1 MSADVIVIGGGPAG
15 LTVAAEAARAGAR
28 VIVVERRTEDT
39 HSRAGVI
46 QPRVL
51 ELLDARGLMGRFRD
65 AARRWRPDFEVPRYI
80 YAGLTGLRY
89 DQLASKFPY
98 ALILPQMTTE
108 HLLAEWAVEEGAD
121 LRRGLTY
128 LVHEVTP
135 DGVAVTVRDAAGAAH
150 ELRARH
156 LVGADGARSLVR
168 EVAGIPFEGRPTR
181 MTAVAV
187 DADLSFPWEASMRMR
202 RNEHG
207 WVLAYPFGR
216 GITRF
221 IIVAEHRRHVHK
233 TEPVT
238 MEEVRES
245 LRLIVG
251 DDFGV
256 RSATWLSRY
265 GDAHRMVP
273 EFRRGPVLLAGE
285 ATRVH
290 YPASGIG
297 MNYCIQDAFNLGW
310 KLGWVATGRAPDAL
324 LDGYHE
330 ERHPVLRALMDDV
343 AAQCGLHF
351 DFSPAGM
358 ALKDLVERE
367 LIPIPEVNAVLRDRL
382 SGFGTSYHRDSD
394 GHAADGTRVSDFPVT
409 SPSGTS
415 STTSYTE
422 VARSAG
428 FVLAEATG
436 SQEPGSQEPGSQEL
450 GSQELGSQDSGPEG
464 LRAVPDAVTVVT
476 APAAALADAFA
487 GAAAVLIRPDAYVA
501 RAWAARPTAVEV
513 ADAYRA
519 ATRQENPEPPEAGVA
534 AAPRQPEHA

>member
-1 MSADVIVIGGGPAG
+1 MSNSATSADAVVVGGGPAG

-28 VIVVERRTEDT
+28 VVVLERRTEDT

-51 ELLDARGLMGRFRD
+51 ELFDVRGLMDRFR
-65 AARRWRPDFEVPRYI
+65 AAAELWRPDFEVPRYI
-80 YAGLTGLRY
+80 YAGLIGLRY
-89 DQLASKFPY
+89 DLLDSKFPY

-108 HLLAEWAVEEGAD
+108 HLLAEWAAEQGAD
-121 LRRGLTY
+121 VRRGITY
-128 LVHEVTP
+128 LGHAQTAA
-135 DGVAVTVRDAAGAAH
+135 GVTVTARDAAGR
-150 ELRARH
+150 ELEFGAPY

-168 EVAGIPFEGRPTR
+168 ETAGIPFEGHATR

-187 DADLSFPWEASMRMR
+187 DADLPFPWQASMQMK

-221 IIVAEHRRHVHK
+221 IIVAEHRRNVPKH
-233 TEPVT
+233 EPVT
-238 MEEVRES
+238 MDEVRES
-245 LRLIVG
+245 LRLIFG

-256 RSATWLSRY
+256 TSARWLSRY

-273 EFRRGPVLLAGE
+273 AFRRGRVLLAGE

-310 KLGWVATGRAPDAL
+310 KLALAATGRAPDAL
-324 LDGYHE
+324 LDTYHD
-330 ERHPVLRALMDDV
+330 ERHPVLKALMDDV

-351 DFSPAGM
+351 DFSHAGL
-358 ALKDLVERE
+358 ALKDFVERE

-382 SGFGTSYHRDSD
+382 SGFGTSYHRALDP
-394 GHAADGTRVSDFPVT
+394 HAADGTRVSDFPL
-409 SPSGTS
+409 SAPA
-415 STTSYTE
+415 TTYTR
-422 VARSAG
+422 VAEDAC
-428 FVLAEATG
+428 FVLAEAAGSTATG
-436 SQEPGSQEPGSQEL
+436 STATGRSL
-450 GSQELGSQDSGPEG
+450 
-464 LRAVPDAVTVVT
+464 PDLVTAVT
-476 APAAALADAFA
+476 APADALAQRFA

-501 RAWAARPTAVEV
+501 RAWAARPTDEDV
-513 ADAYRA
+513 ATAFRM
-519 ATRQENPEPPEAGVA
+519 ATRQETGADAVH
-534 AAPRQPEHA
+534 RQPEHA

>member
-1 MSADVIVIGGGPAG
+1 MSNSAISADVVVIGGGPAG

-28 VIVVERRTEDT
+28 VVVLERRTEDT

-51 ELLDARGLMGRFRD
+51 ELFDVRGLMGRFR
-65 AARRWRPDFEVPRYI
+65 AAAERWRPDHEVPRYI

-89 DQLASKFPY
+89 DQLDSKFPY

-108 HLLAEWAVEEGAD
+108 HLLAEWAVEQGAD
-121 LRRGLTY
+121 LRRGIAYVGHAETAEG
-128 LVHEVTP
+128 VRVTARDTAGEVVEFTAP
-135 DGVAVTVRDAAGAAH
+135 Y
-150 ELRARH
+150 

-168 EVAGIPFEGRPTR
+168 ETAGIPFEGRKTR

-187 DADLSFPWEASMRMR
+187 DADLAFPWQASMQMK

-207 WVLAYPFGR
+207 WVLAYPFGK

-221 IIVAEHRRHVHK
+221 IIVAEHRRNVPH

-245 LRLIVG
+245 LRLIFD

-256 RSATWLSRY
+256 TSARWLSRY

-273 EFRRGPVLLAGE
+273 EFRRGRVLLAGE

-310 KLGWVATGRAPDAL
+310 KLGWVGTGRAPDAL
-324 LDGYHE
+324 LDTYHD
-330 ERHPVLRALMDDV
+330 ERHPVLKALMDDV
-343 AAQCGLHF
+343 ATQCGLHF

-358 ALKDLVERE
+358 ALKDFVERE
-367 LIPIPEVNAVLRDRL
+367 LVPIPEVNAILRNRL

-394 GHAADGTRVSDFPVT
+394 AHLADGTRVSDFPVEAPAG
-409 SPSGTS
+409 SPGAS
-415 STTSYTE
+415 SYTE
-422 VARSAG
+422 VAKDAG
-428 FVLAEATG
+428 FVLADV
-436 SQEPGSQEPGSQEL
+436 PGPDGPRSLPGTIT
-450 GSQELGSQDSGPEG
+450 
-464 LRAVPDAVTVVT
+464 AVT
-476 APAAALADAFA
+476 ASAASLARDF

-501 RAWAARPTAVEV
+501 RAWAMRPTDEEV
-513 ADAYRA
+513 TAAYRE
-519 ATRQENPEPPEAGVA
+519 ATRQDAASPSPAAATADTAGTARASGASRADTAGVR
-534 AAPRQPEHA
+534 RQPEHA

>member
-1 MSADVIVIGGGPAG
+1 MSNSATSADVVVIGGGPAG

-28 VIVVERRTEDT
+28 VIVVERRTGDT

-51 ELLDARGLMGRFRD
+51 ELFDARGLMGRFR
-65 AARRWRPDFEVPRYI
+65 AAAQRWRPDFEVPRYI
-80 YAGLTGLRY
+80 YAGLSGLRY
-89 DQLASKFPY
+89 DLLDSRFPY
-98 ALILPQMTTE
+98 ALILPQTTTE
-108 HLLAEWAVEEGAD
+108 RLLAEWAVEQGAD
-121 LRRGLTY
+121 LRRGVDYTG
-128 LVHEVTP
+128 HTDTG
-135 DGVAVTVRDAAGAAH
+135 DGVVVTALDADGGTL
-150 ELRARH
+150 ELTASY

-168 EVAGIPFEGRPTR
+168 DTTGIPFEGRKTA

-187 DADLSFPWEASMRMR
+187 DADLPFPWEASMRMK
-202 RNEHG
+202 RNGHG

-221 IIVAEHRRHVHK
+221 IIVAEHRRNVHK

-245 LRLIVG
+245 LRLIFG
-251 DDFGV
+251 SDFGV
-256 RSATWLSRY
+256 ASARWLSRY

-273 EFRRGPVLLAGE
+273 GFRRGRVLLAGE

-310 KLGWVATGRAPDAL
+310 KLGWAATGRASDAL
-324 LDGYHE
+324 LDTYHD

-343 AAQCGLHF
+343 AAQCALHF

-367 LIPIPEVNAVLRDRL
+367 LVPIPEVNAVLRNRL
-382 SGFGTSYHRDSD
+382 SGFGTSYHRDAD
-394 GHAADGTRVSDFPVT
+394 AHAADGTRVSDFPLV
-409 SPSGTS
+409 SPAEAT
-415 STTSYTE
+415 YTR
-422 VARSAG
+422 VAQDSG
-428 FVLAEATG
+428 FVLADV
-436 SQEPGSQEPGSQEL
+436 PGAPRSLPAGIT
-450 GSQELGSQDSGPEG
+450 
-464 LRAVPDAVTVVT
+464 AVT
-476 APAAALADAFA
+476 ASAADLARSF

-501 RAWAARPTAVEV
+501 RAWAERPGDEEV
-513 ADAYRA
+513 AAAYGA
-519 ATRQENPEPPEAGVA
+519 ATRPERERA
-534 AAPRQPEHA
+534 